1 MDETKYIDK
10 QVFLEQLRYLREVV
24 LKNQYTERDA
34 QKLKDVSWFIDL
46 IESYPKCD
54 FGME

>member
-24 LKNQYTERDA
+24 LKNQYTDRDA
-34 QKLKDVSWFIDL
+34 QKFKDMNWFINL
-46 IESYPKCD
+46 IESYPNCD
-54 FGME
+54 FWME

>member
-10 QVFLEQLRYLREVV
+10 QVFLEQLRYIREVV
-24 LKNQYTERDA
+24 LKNQYTDRDA
-34 QKLKDVSWFIDL
+34 QKLKDVNWFINL

>member
-1 MDETKYIDK
+1 MDETKYINK

-24 LKNQYTERDA
+24 LKNQYTDRDA
-34 QKLKDVSWFIDL
+34 QKFKDVNWFISL

>member
-24 LKNQYTERDA
+24 LTNQYTDRDA
-34 QKLKDVSWFIDL
+34 QKLKDVNWFIGL

-54 FGME
+54 FGMK

>member
-10 QVFLEQLRYLREVV
+10 QVFLEQLRYIREVV
-24 LKNQYTERDA
+24 LKNQYTDRDA
-34 QKLKDVSWFIDL
+34 QKLKDVNWFISL